1 MPARAASRSAVE
13 WRSGASPTG
22 SSRAPI
28 IPKATRSNVQYAPAA
43 RSSAEKT
50 KIESPRTPSS
60 SQPTR
65 AKMPASA
72 STSSQDLRML
82 RAATSMRPASLAV
95 FAALFRPV
103 VLEQAARRPILIL
116 RCVAAARAM
125 QRRDVLERDEDVP
138 VQLDVRHLVDVAVRG
153 EDAFLVVAAEERDL
167 DLLALVLARVVLHR
181 PERSQT
187 RMATR
192 YVLAQAI

>member
-43 RSSAEKT
+43 RSSAQKT

-65 AKMPASA
+65 AKTPASA

-82 RAATSMRPASLAV
+82 RAARSMAGPGSLAV
-95 FAALFRPV
+95 FAAVFRPL
-103 VLEQAARRPILIL
+103 VLEQAPRRPILVL
-116 RCVAAARAM
+116 RRVAAARAVEG
-125 QRRDVLERDEDVP
+125 RDVLEGHEDVP
-138 VQLDVRHLVDVAVRG
+138 VQLDVRHLVDVAVCG
-153 EDAFLVVAAEERDL
+153 EHAFLVLAAEERDL
-167 DLLALVLARVVLHR
+167 DLLALVLVRVVLHR
-181 PERSQT
+181 SERSH
-187 RMATR
+187 
-192 YVLAQAI
+192 